1 MHHRRPQLLLNLL
14 WNHLR
19 IIEVV
24 HGAVVDASDVEAVKN
39 LISEIAVNAV
49 IDAFVDEILKLLL
62 IWLLIFLLALF
73 MMLLCG
79 CC

>member
-1 MHHRRPQLLLNLL
+1 MPR
-14 WNHLR
+14 LR
-19 IIEVV
+19 DLVAAVLEGV

-62 IWLLIFLLALF
+62 ILLLIFLLALF